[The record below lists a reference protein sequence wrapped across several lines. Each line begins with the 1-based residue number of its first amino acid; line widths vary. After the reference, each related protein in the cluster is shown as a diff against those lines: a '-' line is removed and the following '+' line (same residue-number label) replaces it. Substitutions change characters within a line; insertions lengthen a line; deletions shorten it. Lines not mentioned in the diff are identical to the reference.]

1 MPAIVDV
8 ELGGPGISGPYRCQI
23 EHDGRTCVLYLGQ
36 VTLATVAKEA
46 ALSLF
51 LRGAYGLAVDG
62 ALLDSRDRL
71 TGDLAAELVAR

>member
-1 MPAIVDV
+1 MSIVDV
-8 ELGGPGISGPYRCQI
+8 ELGGPGIAGPFRCQI
-23 EHDGRTCVLYLGQ
+23 SHEHRVAVLYLGQ